1 MQCINHLATVVIPH
15 NIHIDYRTTP
25 RVLEMWEKS
34 IDELTKHQ
42 ASRPPH
48 PPDPTLAQED
58 ISNLFI
64 GSQLGSRITRQTQ
77 GDYSDDSDDDN
88 YGEEQDDPDYVV
100 NYSDL
105 ELNYS
110 DYSDDISEDL
120 NEELD
125 DLIADQIADEEEE
138 TFSDKMT
145 FLEDLLQSLR
155 DLNRGKIDWSEMDVN
170 DLVNK
175 FLKHPQECMKMV
187 VDKLNLIGN
196 LIQTYTGIK
205 VFNVSDNKAL
215 KINKL
220 MANLQTSSQELIL
233 TRRQG
238 RQTRRVKTL
247 KQLARKP
254 VMEPVYSK
262 EYLQIV
268 VANTM
273 FADAVNQWL
282 NQTTLPMAIRVASPQ
297 TKRTLRREQAMN
309 SCLVNLHINLD
320 IILCTLLCFE

>member
-1 MQCINHLATVVIPH
+1 M
-15 NIHIDYRTTP
+15 
-25 RVLEMWEKS
+25 
-34 IDELTKHQ
+34 
-42 ASRPPH
+42 
-48 PPDPTLAQED
+48 AQED
-58 ISNLFI
+58 ISNLFR

-100 NYSDL
+100 NDSDL

-110 DYSDDISEDL
+110 DYSDDISKDL
-120 NEELD
+120 NAELD
-125 DLIADQIADEEEE
+125 DLIADQEED
-138 TFSDKMT
+138 TFSDEMT

-175 FLKHPQECMKMV
+175 FLKHPQEWMKMV
-187 VDKLNLIGN
+187 VDELNLIGN

-220 MANLQTSSQELIL
+220 MANLQTSSQELIS
-233 TRRQG
+233 TRRRG
-238 RQTRRVKTL
+238 RQTKRVKTL

-282 NQTTLPMAIRVASPQ
+282 NQTTLPMEIRVDQDDGDYFDHTCHSYPEYSEN
-297 TKRTLRREQAMN
+297 REQHEYR
-309 SCLVNLHINLD
+309 CIDPGH
-320 IILCTLLCFE
+320 TLTNIRSQISRHG